1 MPVWGCVGLWAMA
14 AAWAGTVLTAPR
26 VEAWL
31 CGIRWE
37 PLLASVFKLVQLG
50 GSINQCVRGF
60 ARSMRK
66 NGARVGAGVITYT
79 EHKESEAGSSWEQES
94 WGAGSPL
101 PTLLG
106 AADTGWDILCGAIL
120 STVGSGAHP

>member
-1 MPVWGCVGLWAMA
+1 MPVWGCVGLPGPWLLP
-14 AAWAGTVLTAPR
+14 VLGQFSLSHGWK
-26 VEAWL
+26 AWL

-101 PTLLG
+101 PLLG
-106 AADTGWDILCGAIL
+106 AADTGWDVLCGAIL
-120 STVGSGAHP
+120 STVGSRAHP

>member
-1 MPVWGCVGLWAMA
+1 MGLQALA
-14 AAWAGTVLTAPR
+14 AAWAGTVLTAPQ

-37 PLLASVFKLVQLG
+37 PFWALVFKLVQLG
-50 GSINQCVRGF
+50 GSTNQCVRGF

-66 NGARVGAGVITYT
+66 SGAGVGASVIKYM
-79 EHKESEAGSSWEQES
+79 EHKKSDAGSSWEQES

-101 PTLLG
+101 PTPH
-106 AADTGWDILCGAIL
+106 
-120 STVGSGAHP
+120 SS